1 MLVCGPL
8 LSFRP
13 TILGNL
19 VDVEW
24 RQIHIHVSLVSFTG
38 RSCGNFPEEAVAG
51 QIQEHKLRN
60 FFSRRG
66 ALNSVKTSRLFQNQ
80 LYQSHKS
87 HCETRPRLS
96 EILRQPHWVEERGG
110 RGCCSR
116 ESRPQ
121 PRMNIAWRLCVF
133 SVNFHELSG
142 LGKTDACSCCHVC
155 YSNLKSISVE
165 AGGR

>member
-1 MLVCGPL
+1 MKVIVLSSSGKQQKSPAAPKTLSPGRTGAIKFYVAAACCRFSSALTHASVPIPADSPMLHAACLLVCGPL

-19 VDVEW
+19 VEVEW

-66 ALNSVKTSRLFQNQ
+66 ALNSVKTSRLCFR
-80 LYQSHKS
+80 
-87 HCETRPRLS
+87 T
-96 EILRQPHWVEERGG
+96 
-110 RGCCSR
+110 
-116 ESRPQ
+116 
-121 PRMNIAWRLCVF
+121 
-133 SVNFHELSG
+133 NFTKATKATAKLA
-142 LGKTDACSCCHVC
+142 LG
-155 YSNLKSISVE
+155 
-165 AGGR
+165 